1 MSPYYNELP
10 TIGMDEEAMIVLGVM
25 LVFLG
30 IVLVCC
36 LVGWILSSVGLH
48 KVAKRRGIAH
58 AWLAWIP
65 IGSQWILGSVSDQY
79 EHLVQNKIT
88 SRRKILLILNV
99 AAFVCGI
106 AYVACTAMAE
116 FMLLDENAVGGL
128 VLAMIIPYFLFLG
141 VNIAL
146 MVFYHICN
154 YDLYRSC
161 KPESAVVFL
170 VLGIVLPVCQPFF
183 YFACR
188 KKDLGMIVKKP
199 APAAPAAPE
208 QIPAEPAPAEPAELP
223 PAEPEI

>member
-1 MSPYYNELP
+1 MSPYYYNELP
-10 TIGMDEEAMIVLGVM
+10 VTGMDEEAMIVLGVM

-30 IVLVCC
+30 IVLLCC
-36 LVGWILSSVGLH
+36 LVGWILSSMGLH
-48 KVAKRRGIAH
+48 KIAKRRGIAH
-58 AWLAWIP
+58 AWLAWLP
-65 IGSQWILGSVSDQY
+65 IGREWVLGSVSDQY

-161 KPESAVVFL
+161 NPRNAVVFL

-188 KKDLGMIVKKP
+188 KKDLGMVVP
-199 APAAPAAPE
+199 QPVTP
-208 QIPAEPAPAEPAELP
+208 EPAELP
-223 PAEPEI
+223 RANPEF